1 MLIYTYQRSK
11 KKKKNTSKKF
21 LELQA
26 EHRRF
31 LASKGVKPVKR
42 GSLRGHSSNWSD
54 LSVKQISASTSNT
67 IPGNGT
73 KSPDMSKAQFAK
85 DNFALV
91 PAYNKG
97 PIGVF
102 TKNNMELLKT
112 NTKK

>member
-1 MLIYTYQRSK
+1 MLIYTHQRSK
-11 KKKKNTSKKF
+11 KKKNISRKF

-26 EHRRF
+26 EHRKF
-31 LASKGVKPVKR
+31 LALKGVKPVKR
-42 GSLRGHSSNWSD
+42 RTIRGHSSNWSD
-54 LSVKQISASTSNT
+54 LSVKQINAYTSNT

-97 PIGVF
+97 PIQPM
-102 TKNNMELLKT
+102 TKDDLKSGAGR
-112 NTKK
+112 KL

>member
-1 MLIYTYQRSK
+1 M
-11 KKKKNTSKKF
+11 
-21 LELQA
+21 
-26 EHRRF
+26 
-31 LASKGVKPVKR
+31 KR

>member
-1 MLIYTYQRSK
+1 MLIYIHQRS

-21 LELQA
+21 LQA
-26 EHRRF
+26 QEEHKRY

-42 GSLRGHSSNWSD
+42 GVVRGNSSNWSD
-54 LSVKQISASTSNT
+54 LSVKQINAYTSNS

-85 DNFALV
+85 ENFALV

-97 PIGVF
+97 PIQPL
-102 TKNNMELLKT
+102 TKDDLKSGAGR
-112 NTKK
+112 KL

>member
-1 MLIYTYQRSK
+1 MLIYTHQRSK

-26 EHRRF
+26 EHRKF

-54 LSVKQISASTSNT
+54 LSVKQISASTSNI

-97 PIGVF
+97 PIQPL
-102 TKNNMELLKT
+102 TKDDLKSGAGR
-112 NTKK
+112 KL

>member
-1 MLIYTYQRSK
+1 MLIYTHQRSK
-11 KKKKNTSKKF
+11 KKRNISRKF

-26 EHRRF
+26 EHRKF

-42 GSLRGHSSNWSD
+42 RTIRGHSSNWSD
-54 LSVKQISASTSNT
+54 LSVKQINAYTSNT

-97 PIGVF
+97 PIQPM
-102 TKNNMELLKT
+102 TKDDLKSGAGR
-112 NTKK
+112 KL

>member
-1 MLIYTYQRSK
+1 M
-11 KKKKNTSKKF
+11 
-21 LELQA
+21 ELQA
-26 EHRRF
+26 EHRKF
-31 LASKGVKPVKR
+31 LASMGVKPVKR

-54 LSVKQISASTSNT
+54 LSVKQINASTSNT

-97 PIGVF
+97 PIQPM
-102 TKNNMELLKT
+102 TKDDLKSGAGR
-112 NTKK
+112 KL

>member
-1 MLIYTYQRSK
+1 MLIYTHQRS

-31 LASKGVKPVKR
+31 LVSKGVKPVKR

-102 TKNNMELLKT
+102 TKNNIELLKT